1 MFGISGKLMLVM
13 AVAMAVIV
21 GLAYWYYKDSQAR
34 IQVLIEN
41 NATLSASVKIIEG
54 ENEKMKA
61 NFIRQQELQQKMT
74 KRFHEIEKNLGGLEE
89 TLRKHDLRFL
99 ALKKP
104 NLIEKRI
111 NDATKRVFDMIEKE
125 TE

>member
-61 NFIRQQELQQKMT
+61 NFIRQ
-74 KRFHEIEKNLGGLEE
+74 
-89 TLRKHDLRFL
+89 
-99 ALKKP
+99 
-104 NLIEKRI
+104 
-111 NDATKRVFDMIEKE
+111 
-125 TE
+125 

>member
-1 MFGISGKLMLVM
+1 
-13 AVAMAVIV
+13 
-21 GLAYWYYKDSQAR
+21 
-34 IQVLIEN
+34 
-41 NATLSASVKIIEG
+41 
-54 ENEKMKA
+54 
-61 NFIRQQELQQKMT
+61 MT
-74 KRFHEIEKNLGGLEE
+74 IRFHEIEKNLGGLEE

-111 NDATKRVFDMIEKE
+111 NDATRRVFDMIEKE